1 MTSSQGLA
9 DLELLRGIS
18 AELIG
23 QENVESLYEKILDAG
38 IAIMG
43 SDFASMQMLYP
54 ERGKAGELL
63 LLAFRGFDPEAAR
76 FWHWVRADSDCTC
89 GIALRIGDRFV
100 EADVASSTIMAGTAD
115 QAVLLQAGIRAAQST
130 PLRSRNGEIV
140 GMISTHWRRP
150 HRPSARD
157 LLLLDILARQAADL
171 IERRRVEDTLRAN
184 ERSLRDADRYKD
196 EFLSMVSHELRNPLA
211 PIRHA
216 VTLLKEAPDE
226 PELRQH
232 ACAVLDRQVD
242 NLARLVDDLTDIS
255 RIRRGDVSLR
265 KQPVSLSAVIESAV
279 ETSRPSIEAGGHQ
292 LRVTLPAETLVL
304 EADSDRLVQIVANLL
319 NNSARY
325 TPTGGHI
332 ELKVDGEP
340 GAATISVRDNG
351 IGMKPDALSRIFE
364 MYAQVD
370 TNQPAVRA
378 GMGIGLALARQL
390 VELHGGSIG
399 ARSDGPGRGSE
410 FTVRLP
416 VPSGEAFS

>member
-1 MTSSQGLA
+1 VTGRHDLA
-9 DLELLRGIS
+9 DLELLRKIS
-18 AELIG
+18 AELIE
-23 QENVESLYEKILDAG
+23 QEDVEGLYEKILDAG
-38 IAIMG
+38 VAIMR
-43 SDFASMQMLYP
+43 SDCASMQMLYP

-89 GIALRIGDRFV
+89 GIALRTRDRFI
-100 EADVASSTIMAGTAD
+100 EPDVAGSAAMAGTAD
-115 QAVLLQAGIRAAQST
+115 QAALLRAGILAAQST
-130 PLRSRNGEIV
+130 PLRSRAGEIV
-140 GMISTHWRRP
+140 GMISTHWTRP
-150 HRPSARD
+150 HRPSERD

-171 IERRRVEDTLRAN
+171 IERRKAEDTLRAN
-184 ERSLRDADRYKD
+184 ERALRETDRYKD
-196 EFLSMVSHELRNPLA
+196 EFLSMISHELRNPLA

-242 NLARLVDDLTDIS
+242 HIARLVDDLTDIS
-255 RIRRGDVSLR
+255 RISRGDVSLR
-265 KQPVSLSAVIESAV
+265 KQPVDLSAVIESAV
-279 ETSRPSIEAGGHQ
+279 ETSRPFIEAGGHQ
-292 LRVTLPAETLVL
+292 LRVTLPPGALVL
-304 EADSDRLVQIVANLL
+304 EADSGRLVQIVTNLL
-319 NNSARY
+319 NNSARF
-325 TPTGGHI
+325 TPSGGRI

-351 IGMKPDALSRIFE
+351 IGMKPDALSRVFE

-370 TNQPAVRA
+370 TSQPAVRS

-399 ARSDGPGRGSE
+399 ARSEGPGRGSE
-410 FTVRLP
+410 FTIRIP
-416 VPSGEAFS
+416 VPPRDAAA